1 MITNIY
7 FSPIQNQKQFLT
19 FQANP
24 AKFAPKLANDTLE
37 ISSKKVLPKTG
48 VVLGGILAGLLAKT
62 SKPEEITLDDVILSR
77 ESGDLDSYKKNLVK
91 FLEKNYYDECKTKN
105 KTDLIKDI
113 NLNNSKEDIDF
124 NLQCVMLRI
133 LDSYTNLMYDDKLNL
148 KERIDK
154 QDFSAELDDLLN
166 DKEIQTADKIIPL
179 IKLISKKDTD
189 PTVLKIKQELQQ
201 KYGIEELLCDNNI
214 EFAQSCRKAFQILNE
229 NNIKIPKY
237 IIANEQVDLFSG
249 WSTDSSRGKEVIIS
263 LNPDNDN
270 YDMDLKHIIIHEIL
284 HTTQPNTLAFKTKM
298 IPEEMQ
304 EIANGVSEYA
314 SGKYALEV
322 HCELYVKKI
331 LEGLSPEEE
340 KLFDYLGG
348 DFKSK
353 SK

>member
-24 AKFAPKLANDTLE
+24 VKFAPKLANDTLE

-62 SKPEEITLDDVILSR
+62 SKPEEITLNDVILSR
-77 ESGDLDSYKKNLVK
+77 ESGDLDSYKQNVVK
-91 FLEKNYYDECKTKN
+91 FLENNYSDVCKCDN
-105 KTDLIKDI
+105 SVDLIEEIKSE
-113 NLNNSKEDIDF
+113 NSKEDIDF
-124 NLQCVMLRI
+124 NLQCGVSRI
-133 LDSYTNLMYDDKLNL
+133 FDNYMGLMYDDKLNL
-148 KERIDK
+148 KDRIAN
-154 QDFSAELDDLLN
+154 QDFPPELEDLLN
-166 DKEIQTADKIIPL
+166 NKEIQTADKMISL
-179 IKLISKKDTD
+179 IKLTSKKDTD

-214 EFAQSCRKAFQILNE
+214 EFAQTCRKAFQILSE

-237 IIANEQVDLFSG
+237 VIANEQVDMFG
-249 WSTDSSRGKEVIIS
+249 GIAFDSSRGKEIIIS
-263 LNPDNDN
+263 LNPDND
-270 YDMDLKHIIIHEIL
+270 YYYMDLKHLIIHEIL
-284 HTTQPNTLAFKTKM
+284 HTTQPNTLAFKTKI

-304 EIANGVSEYA
+304 ETANGVSEYA
-314 SGKYALEV
+314 SDNYAHEV

-348 DFKSK
+348 DFKSIK
-353 SK
+353 E